1 MQDSNSEKSDAASKA
16 KVSLAPLK
24 ERASQTAK
32 VLWTGIGALATLGGV
47 VGLVQ
52 VFSTSNASQLPAGA
66 SSQDVLMEMVKSGDI
81 DVADAE
87 RLAEILYGENGQ
99 ADSEGLQDI
108 AESGTDRQKQAI
120 AMMAERHT
128 REEGLNIL
136 EAEAKTGADW
146 RLVAEL
152 AYGFDPK
159 RALSAVKK
167 AIALDPSDFRA
178 VTLMSQ
184 IQAQTGDFASAQRSA
199 KTAELLATTTAEKV
213 MAARSSLSILV
224 TASNVTD
231 MPSGIESLKS
241 ALEANALEVKTT
253 PLPARFKNHQDVEIH
268 PIYLQA
274 VSEQA
279 LASASLYVADN
290 ASAKQ
295 YAERSLEGLREI
307 VTLVPSEDRPKIKRR
322 IAATYDTPIYVEY
335 IEKDWDEVMRLSRK
349 QLDIYREVAES
360 GDKRGQADLAT
371 KYAQYAGYAVLSGD
385 KEVVRSASQRSLE
398 LTRLAADRR
407 PDDARLA
414 LNVVQVELNNAIL
427 LASIGDEVDLSG
439 SFDKTMTRLEESLRG
454 QPDESKNS
462 PWTRYSGLITSAV
475 SYFGRDDLDFRE
487 NPSEDIMARAE
498 NFLNQEIASRPDAHD
513 PRHARNSLYLT
524 MGDYLSNSK
533 DIEGAKRAYRRAFDD
548 SADITPTET
557 EPDVVALSE
566 FVALQRLVALE
577 EDGIEVE
584 DKPELKEAIE
594 LGQRL
599 DREGKLTT
607 PYQPILSYLIAI
619 RDGTLP
625 DYEAVQSE

>member
-1 MQDSNSEKSDAASKA
+1 MDDNLTEIMPGQAKPKA
-16 KVSLAPLK
+16 TNIALR
-24 ERASQTAK
+24 ERASKTVR

-52 VFSTSNASQLPAGA
+52 VFSTNSVTQLPAGA

-87 RLAEILYGENGQ
+87 RLAELLYGENGQ
-99 ADSEGLQDI
+99 SDTEGLKDI
-108 AESGTDRQKQAI
+108 AESGTDRQKKAI
-120 AMMAERHT
+120 ALMAERHT

-152 AYGFDPK
+152 AYGFDSE
-159 RALSAVKK
+159 RSLAAVKK

-184 IQAQTGDFASAQRSA
+184 VQARTGDYASAQRSA

-213 MAARSSLSILV
+213 MAARSSLSILI

-231 MPSGIESLKS
+231 IPAGIENLKS
-241 ALEANALEVKTT
+241 ALEANALDIETT
-253 PLPARFKNHQDVEIH
+253 PLPARFENHQDVEIH

-290 ASAKQ
+290 ALAKK
-295 YAERSLEGLREI
+295 YAEKSLEGLRKI
-307 VTLVPSEDRPKIKRR
+307 IPLMSSEDKAKIKRR
-322 IAATYDTPIYVEY
+322 VAATYDTPIYVEY
-335 IEKDWDEVMRLSRK
+335 ANKNWDEVMRLSRK
-349 QLDIYREVAES
+349 QLDLYREVAES
-360 GDKRGQADLAT
+360 GDKRGQSELAS

-385 KEVVRSASQRSLE
+385 EDIVRSASQRSLE

-439 SFDKTMTRLEESLRG
+439 SFDKTMTRLEDSLRG
-454 QPDESKNS
+454 QPDEAKNS
-462 PWTRYSGLITSAV
+462 PWTRYSRLLTSAV
-475 SYFGRDDLDFRE
+475 SFFNRDDIEIDQNL
-487 NPSEDIMARAE
+487 SEDIMARAE
-498 NFLNQEIASRPDAHD
+498 KFLDQEIASRPNAHD
-513 PRHARNSLYLT
+513 PRHARNMLYLT
-524 MGDYLSNSK
+524 RGDYFNAQK
-533 DIEGAKRAYRRAFDD
+533 DVEAARKAYLKAYED

-557 EPDVVALSE
+557 EPDVVPLSQL
-566 FVALQRLVALE
+566 VALQRLVGLE
-577 EDGIEVE
+577 EPGVE
-584 DKPELKEAIE
+584 ATDKPELDQAIALAE
-594 LGQRL
+594 SL
-599 DREGKLTT
+599 DKAGKLST
-607 PYQPILSYLIAI
+607 PYQPVYSYLIAL

-625 DYEAVQSE
+625 DYEAAQSE